1 MRSINIPKK
10 LRMRILFTFLIL
22 CSLSFFAQAQSKAKG
37 TTKKTSNSGGG
48 IPAGLK
54 FKDTYYEFGQ
64 IKQGEVVTHDFDFIN
79 MTKKPLVISNASAT
93 CGCTTPSYPF
103 IPVEPGESGTIGITF
118 NSKNKLGN
126 QSPTIT
132 VTSNMGTF
140 KLNMKGIVTD

>member
-1 MRSINIPKK
+1 
-10 LRMRILFTFLIL
+10 MRILFSFLLL
-22 CSLSFFAQAQSKAKG
+22 CSFSIFAQAQTKSKAKKA
-37 TTKKTSNSGGG
+37 TATKTSTSNSG
-48 IPAGLK
+48 IPSGLK

-64 IKQGEVVTHDFDFIN
+64 IKQGEVVNHEFEFIN

-103 IPVEPGESGTIGITF
+103 IPVAPGETGTIGITF

>member
-1 MRSINIPKK
+1 
-10 LRMRILFTFLIL
+10 MRILFTFLLL
-22 CSLSFFAQAQSKAKG
+22 CSFSLLAQAQTKSK
-37 TTKKTSNSGGG
+37 TKKTTATKTSSSG
-48 IPAGLK
+48 IPSGLK
-54 FKDTYYEFGQ
+54 FNDIYYEFGQ
-64 IKQGEVVTHDFDFIN
+64 IKQGEVVNHDFEFIN

-103 IPVEPGESGTIGITF
+103 IPVGPGETGTIGITF

>member
-1 MRSINIPKK
+1 
-10 LRMRILFTFLIL
+10 MRILFIFFIL
-22 CSLSFFAQAQSKAKG
+22 CSLSLSSEAQTKAKKAAP
-37 TTKKTSNSGGG
+37 KKAVNNGGG

-64 IKQGEVVTHDFDFIN
+64 VKQGEVVTHDFDFIN
-79 MTKKPLVISNASAT
+79 MTKKPLVISNATAT

>member
-1 MRSINIPKK
+1 
-10 LRMRILFTFLIL
+10 MRILFSFLLL
-22 CSLSFFAQAQSKAKG
+22 CSFSVFAQAQTKSKAKKV
-37 TTKKTSNSGGG
+37 TATKTSNNG
-48 IPAGLK
+48 IPSGLR

-64 IKQGEVVTHDFDFIN
+64 IKQGEVVNHEFEFIN

-103 IPVEPGESGTIGITF
+103 IPVEPGETGTIGITF

>member
-1 MRSINIPKK
+1 
-10 LRMRILFTFLIL
+10 MRILFTFLLL
-22 CSLSFFAQAQSKAKG
+22 CSFSLFAQAQTKSKAKK
-37 TTKKTSNSGGG
+37 TTANKTNISSGG

-64 IKQGEVVTHDFDFIN
+64 IKQGEVVNHDFEFIN

-103 IPVEPGESGTIGITF
+103 IPVGPGETGTIGITF